1 MTNRLRRGNT
11 MDTTNMWRNPG
22 ILGSDGV
29 TRGDPSFRNVN
40 DAFRNDVLSRSR
52 SVSSGGMVS
61 NGRPQTAQV
70 DYLNRVNDVSIR
82 GRRNAAGIH
91 TISASSSV
99 NPSDGGYSSAS
110 GWYQKPQ
117 IASNEEMMDW
127 SGITFIIFFAII
139 FIGIIVFI
147 ISVIYQF
154 TTGVSMFTGRSST
167 PSTDDDDDEELGP
180 DANKLE

>member
-11 MDTTNMWRNPG
+11 MDATNMWRFPG

-40 DAFRNDVLSRSR
+40 DAFRNSVLSRSR
-52 SVSSGGMVS
+52 SVSSGSMPS

-70 DYLNRVNDVSIR
+70 DYLNRVNDVPIR

-110 GWYQKPQ
+110 GGYQKPQ
-117 IASNEEMMDW
+117 IESDEEMMGW
-127 SGITFIIFFAII
+127 SGITFIIFMVII

-147 ISVIYQF
+147 ISVIYNV
-154 TTGVSMFTGRSST
+154 TTGKSMFTGRSST
-167 PSTDDDDDEELGP
+167 PSTDEGDEEELEP
-180 DANKLE
+180 DKTG

>member
-11 MDTTNMWRNPG
+11 MDATNMWRFPG

-40 DAFRNDVLSRSR
+40 DAFRGNDVLSRS
-52 SVSSGGMVS
+52 VSSRSMVS
-61 NGRPQTAQV
+61 NDDR
-70 DYLNRVNDVSIR
+70 IR
-82 GRRNAAGIH
+82 GRRNAAGIR
-91 TISASSSV
+91 TISASSSE

-117 IASNEEMMDW
+117 IESDEEMMGW
-127 SGITFIIFFAII
+127 SGITFIIFMVII

-147 ISVIYQF
+147 ISVIYHF
-154 TTGVSMFTGRSST
+154 TTGKSMFTGRPTTS
-167 PSTDDDDDEELGP
+167 STDDDDDEELGP
-180 DANKLE
+180 DENKLE

>member
-1 MTNRLRRGNT
+1 MRNTLRRGNT
-11 MDTTNMWRNPG
+11 MDATNMWLYPG
-22 ILGSDGV
+22 NKGSDGV
-29 TRGDPSFRNVN
+29 TRGDPRFRNVN
-40 DAFRNDVLSRSR
+40 DAFRNDVLSLSR
-52 SVSSGGMVS
+52 SVS
-61 NGRPQTAQV
+61 
-70 DYLNRVNDVSIR
+70 
-82 GRRNAAGIH
+82 
-91 TISASSSV
+91 SSSV

-167 PSTDDDDDEELGP
+167 PSTDEDEDEVAEELEL
-180 DANKLE
+180 DKNRLE